1 MQTMAKPSY
10 PLATVQSQV
19 IALRAAA
26 FTASAIN
33 GGQMDLGLTLAEM
46 IKTIQSAKESDC
58 YKTMPNNTIK
68 GAFQDVYHLTTPL
81 SDVAYTKFCLH
92 PLSKVVVSFKRK

>member
-1 MQTMAKPSY
+1 MAQPTY
-10 PLATVQSQV
+10 ALATVQSHV
-19 IALRAAA
+19 NALKAAA

-33 GGQMDLGLTLAEM
+33 GGQIELGLTLAEM
-46 IKTIQSAKESDC
+46 IATINSAKESDC
-58 YKTMPNNTIK
+58 YKTMPNNSIN
-68 GAFQDVYHLTTPL
+68 GAFQDVYHLMTPM

>member
-1 MQTMAKPSY
+1 MAKPTY
-10 PLATVQSQV
+10 ALTTVQSQV
-19 IALRAAA
+19 NSLKAAA

-33 GGQMDLGLTLAEM
+33 GGQIELGLTLTEM
-46 IKTIQSAKESDC
+46 IATINSAKESDC
-58 YKTMPNNTIK
+58 YKTMPNNSIN

-92 PLSKVVVSFKRK
+92 R